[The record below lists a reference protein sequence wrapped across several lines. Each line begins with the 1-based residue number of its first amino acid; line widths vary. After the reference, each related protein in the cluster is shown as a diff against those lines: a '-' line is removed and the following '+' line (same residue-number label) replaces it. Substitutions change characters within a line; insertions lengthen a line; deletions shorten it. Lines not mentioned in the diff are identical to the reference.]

1 MHAVRMEATPISR
14 NRPARPVNQGGSMD
28 QPQDAGPHGGVSIE
42 QLRHLWT
49 LVDNLDACFYVK
61 DRSGRY
67 LFVNQA
73 LAAVFGSPAAEIVGR
88 TDEGFIDLDRSSLRE
103 TDRQALGGKKV
114 DFDES
119 IWLSSGERR
128 TFHTVKLPL
137 YDGERRVV
145 GLCGIS
151 TDVTLQRRAVEQVIE
166 RNELLTTILANVD
179 AAIYLKDIE
188 GRYLYAN
195 PPVLALYGRQLED
208 LVGRTDRELMPADL
222 AAHVTAY
229 DRAVMSGGAQE
240 MREETII
247 GADGVRHH
255 FRSRKV
261 PLRLPGQ
268 PACLI
273 GFSTEITELRG
284 LRMRLE
290 QERITDSLTGLANR
304 TMFESA
310 LEEQLVMAKL
320 GGTRLAVVIVDL
332 DQFKFINNNYGQG
345 IGDQLIQLV
354 GQRLQQCGVAL
365 GGLARLSGD
374 EFVFILPDAAS
385 VDGVAQRVEQIR
397 AFLSQPYGVLRQ
409 PLHLTFSAGISLS
422 EGARHGAA
430 ELLGRAEAAMYS
442 AKDKGRD
449 QYRFYS
455 PELGSTVAR
464 RVELE
469 RDLRAAMGS
478 SEFALYYQP
487 KMRRDG
493 SVAGFEA
500 LIRWNRPGV
509 GLVAPD
515 QFIPL
520 AEQLGLL
527 LHLGRWVIEQACR
540 QIAAWREAG
549 FGSIPV
555 SVNLSTSQL
564 TSATLPDYVFDL
576 MRAYEVAPGGLEMEL
591 TESMMM
597 SDPDLAIAILH
608 RLRAG
613 GVALSI
619 DDFGTG
625 FSSMAYLR
633 QLPVN
638 FLKLDRS
645 FVQNIA
651 EDPKDADLCAGI
663 MALAHKLDMHV
674 VAEGVETS
682 AQHHALA
689 ACDCDLFQGF
699 LFSRPMAAAAATEFL
714 RRPQ

>member
-1 MHAVRMEATPISR
+1 MEQA
-14 NRPARPVNQGGSMD
+14 QGAPG
-28 QPQDAGPHGGVSIE
+28 PAGPGDGAEGAGIE
-42 QLRHLWT
+42 QLRYLWT
-49 LVDNLDACFYVK
+49 LVDTLEACFYVK
-61 DRSGRY
+61 DRAGRY
-67 LFVNQA
+67 QFVNQS
-73 LAAVFGSPAAEIVGR
+73 LAATLGAPAAQILGS
-88 TDEGFIDLDRSSLRE
+88 TDAAFIDLARSSLSA
-103 TDRQALGGKKV
+103 TDRQVWRGEKV
-114 DFDES
+114 DTDEL
-119 IWLSSGERR
+119 ICLRSGECR
-128 TFHTVKLPL
+128 TFRTVKLPL
-137 YDGERRVV
+137 FDQERRVV

-151 TDVTLQRRAVEQVIE
+151 SDITAQRRAVEQLVE
-166 RNELLTTILANVD
+166 RNELLDTILSNVD
-179 AAIYLKDIE
+179 AAIYLKDLE

-195 PPVLALYGRQLED
+195 RPVLELYGRQLEE
-208 LVGRTDRELMPADL
+208 LVGRTDRDLMPPDL
-222 AAHVTAY
+222 AARVTEY
-229 DRAVMSGGAQE
+229 DLAVMAGTGPE
-240 MREETII
+240 IREETII
-247 GADGVRHH
+247 GADGCKHH
-255 FRSRKV
+255 FHSRKI
-261 PLRLPGQ
+261 PLHLPGQ
-268 PACLI
+268 AACLI
-273 GFSTEITELRG
+273 GFSNEITELRG
-284 LRMRLE
+284 LRIRLE

-310 LEEQLVMAKL
+310 LEEQLVMSAL
-320 GGTRLAVVIVDL
+320 AGARLAVVIIDL

-354 GQRLQQCGVAL
+354 GQRLQQCNVVL
-365 GGLARLSGD
+365 GSLARLSGD
-374 EFVFILPDAAS
+374 EFAFTLPAAAS
-385 VDGVAQRVEQIR
+385 TEEVARQVEQVR
-397 AFLSQPYGVLRQ
+397 AFLGQPYAVLRQ
-409 PLHLTFSAGISLS
+409 PLHLAFSAGISLS
-422 EGARHGAA
+422 QGDRYSAA
-430 ELLGRAEAAMYS
+430 DLLGRAEAAMYA
-442 AKDKGRD
+442 AKDSGRD

-455 PELGSTVAR
+455 PELGGAVAQ

-478 SEFALYYQP
+478 DEFDLHYQP

-515 QFIPL
+515 HFIPL

-527 LHLGRWVIEQACR
+527 LQLGRWVIEQACR
-540 QIAAWREAG
+540 QIAAWRQAG
-549 FGSIPV
+549 LGTVPV

-564 TSATLPDYVFDL
+564 TNAALPDYVFDR
-576 MRAYEVAPGGLEMEL
+576 MRAYGVAPGCLEMEL

-608 RLRAG
+608 RLRGG
-613 GVALSI
+613 GVSLSI

-638 FLKLDRS
+638 YLKLDRS
-645 FVQNIA
+645 FVQHIA
-651 EDPKDADLCAGI
+651 DDPKDADLCAGI

-699 LFSRPMAAAAATEFL
+699 LFSRPMPAQAATEFL
-714 RRPQ
+714 RQPH

>member
-1 MHAVRMEATPISR
+1 VEAAGVD
-14 NRPARPVNQGGSMD
+14 PAQLQG
-28 QPQDAGPHGGVSIE
+28 
-42 QLRHLWT
+42 LWT
-49 LVDNLDACFYVK
+49 LVDTLDALFYVK
-61 DRSGRY
+61 DLDGRY

-73 LAAVFGSPAAEIVGR
+73 LATLFDTDPASIVGR
-88 TDEGFIDLDRSSLRE
+88 TDEGFVDVAASSIDA
-103 TDRQALGGKKV
+103 TDRQALSTGEKV
-114 DFDES
+114 DTEE
-119 IWLSSGERR
+119 LVCLRSGDCRMFR
-128 TFHTVKLPL
+128 TVKLPL
-137 YDGERRVV
+137 FDDAGRVR

-151 TDVTLQRRAVEQVIE
+151 TDITDERRAVEQLIE
-166 RNELLTTILANVD
+166 RNELLNTILANVD
-179 AAIYLKDIE
+179 AAIYLKDQQ

-195 PPVLALYGRQLED
+195 GPVLALYGRQLPD
-208 LVGRTDRELMPADL
+208 LIGRTDRELMPPEIAARVAEYDAEVL
-222 AAHVTAY
+222 A
-229 DRAVMSGGAQE
+229 GAGDE
-240 MREETII
+240 VREETII
-247 GADGVRHH
+247 GADGCKHH

-261 PLRLPGQ
+261 ALQLPGH
-268 PACLI
+268 PVCLI

-284 LRMRLE
+284 LRTRLE

-304 TMFESA
+304 VMFESA
-310 LEEQLVMAKL
+310 LEEQLVTAAL
-320 GGTRLAVVIVDL
+320 HGTRLAVIIIDL
-332 DQFKFINNNYGQG
+332 DQFKYINNNYGQG

-354 GQRLQQCGVAL
+354 GQRLQQCNVAI
-365 GGLARLSGD
+365 GSLARLSGD
-374 EFVFILPDAAS
+374 EFGFTLPRAA
-385 VDGVAQRVEQIR
+385 GIEEVARQVEQIR
-397 AFLSQPYGVLRQ
+397 AFLAQPYAVLRQ

-422 EGARHGAA
+422 DGSRFTAA

-442 AKDKGRD
+442 AKDNGRD

-469 RDLRAAMGS
+469 RDLRAAMGTS
-478 SEFALYYQP
+478 AFALHYQP

-493 SVAGFEA
+493 SIAGFEA

-515 QFIPL
+515 NFIPL

-540 QIAAWREAG
+540 QIAAWRDAG
-549 FGSIPV
+549 LGTV
-555 SVNLSTSQL
+555 SVAVNLSTSQL
-564 TSATLPDYVFDL
+564 TSAALPDYVFAL
-576 MRAYEVAPGGLEMEL
+576 MREHGIEDGCLEMEL

-608 RLRAG
+608 RLRGG

-625 FSSMAYLR
+625 FSSMSYLR

-638 FLKLDRS
+638 YLKLDRS
-645 FVQNIA
+645 FVRNVA
-651 EDPKDADLCAGI
+651 VDAKDADLCAGI

-674 VAEGVETS
+674 VAEGVET
-682 AQHHALA
+682 AEQHRTLA

-699 LFSRPMAAAAATEFL
+699 LFSRPMSAQMATDFL
-714 RRPQ
+714 RRRH

>member
-1 MHAVRMEATPISR
+1 MEKPQGARRPGTPVDPEDDEVGRDDGAV
-14 NRPARPVNQGGSMD
+14 G
-28 QPQDAGPHGGVSIE
+28 IE
-42 QLRHLWT
+42 QLRYLWT
-49 LVDNLDACFYVK
+49 LVDTLEACFYVK
-61 DRSGRY
+61 DLAGRY
-67 LFVNQA
+67 QYVNQS
-73 LAAVFGSPAAEIVGR
+73 LAAMLGAPAEQILGR
-88 TDEGFIDLDRSSLRE
+88 TDEEFIDLARSSLPG
-103 TDRQALGGKKV
+103 TDRQALRGEKV
-114 DFDES
+114 DTDEL
-119 IWLSSGERR
+119 IYLRSGEPR
-128 TFHTVKLPL
+128 TFRTVKLPL
-137 YDGERRVV
+137 FDSERRVV

-151 TDVTLQRRAVEQVIE
+151 TDITAQRLVVEQLVE
-166 RNELLTTILANVD
+166 RNELLNTVLANVD

-195 PPVLALYGRQLED
+195 QPVLDLYGRALED
-208 LVGRTDRELMPADL
+208 LIGRTDRDLMPPEL
-222 AAHVTAY
+222 AARVTEY
-229 DRAVMSGGAQE
+229 DSAVMAGGVQE

-247 GADGVRHH
+247 GADGCKHH

-261 PLRLPGQ
+261 PLRLPGH
-268 PACLI
+268 PVCLI
-273 GFSTEITELRG
+273 GFSTEITELRR
-284 LRMRLE
+284 LRTRLE
-290 QERITDSLTGLANR
+290 LERITDSLTGLANR

-310 LEEQLVMAKL
+310 LEEQLVMSTL
-320 GGTRLAVVIVDL
+320 GGTRLAVVMIDL

-345 IGDQLIQLV
+345 IGDQLIQIV
-354 GQRLQQCGVAL
+354 GQRLQQCNVAL
-365 GGLARLSGD
+365 ASLARLSGD
-374 EFVFILPDAAS
+374 EFAFILPGAAS
-385 VDGVAQRVEQIR
+385 IEDVAQQLEQIR
-397 AFLSQPYGVLRQ
+397 AYLAQPYAVLRQ
-409 PLHLTFSAGISLS
+409 PLHLTFSAGVSLS
-422 EGARHGAA
+422 QGARYGAA

-442 AKDKGRD
+442 AKDSGRD

-478 SEFALYYQP
+478 DEFALHYQP

-515 QFIPL
+515 NFIPL

-527 LHLGRWVIEQACR
+527 LQLGRWVIEQACR
-540 QIAAWREAG
+540 QIAAWRDAG
-549 FGSIPV
+549 LGTVPIA
-555 SVNLSTSQL
+555 VNLSTSQL
-564 TSATLPDYVFDL
+564 TNAALPDYVFGL
-576 MRAYEVAPGGLEMEL
+576 MHAYGIGHGCLEMEL

-608 RLRAG
+608 RLRGG

-638 FLKLDRS
+638 YLKLDRS

-651 EDPKDADLCAGI
+651 DDPKDADLCAGI

-682 AQHHALA
+682 AQHLALA
-689 ACDCDLFQGF
+689 ECDCDLFQGF
-699 LFSRPMAAAAATEFL
+699 LFSRPMSAWAATEFL
-714 RRPQ
+714 RQPH

>member
-1 MHAVRMEATPISR
+1 MEIP
-14 NRPARPVNQGGSMD
+14 QGE
-28 QPQDAGPHGGVSIE
+28 AGPDGAADSASVGIE
-42 QLRHLWT
+42 QLRSLWT
-49 LVDNLDACFYVK
+49 LVDTLEACFYVK
-61 DRSGRY
+61 DLAGRY
-67 LFVNQA
+67 QFVNQS
-73 LAAVFGSPAAEIVGR
+73 LAAVLGAPAARILGR
-88 TDEGFIDLDRSSLRE
+88 TDEGFVDLERSGILD
-103 TDRQALGGKKV
+103 TDRRALQGEKV
-114 DFDES
+114 DADE
-119 IWLSSGERR
+119 LVYLPNGERR
-128 TFHTVKLPL
+128 TFRTVKLPL
-137 YDGERRVV
+137 FDRARRVV

-151 TDVTLQRRAVEQVIE
+151 TDVTEQRRVVEQLVE
-166 RNELLTTILANVD
+166 RNELLNTILSNVD

-195 PPVLALYGRQLED
+195 PPVLDLYGRRLDE
-208 LVGRTDRELMPADL
+208 LIGRTDRDLMPPEL
-222 AAHVTAY
+222 AARVTEY
-229 DRAVMSGGAQE
+229 DTAVMTSGAE
-240 MREETII
+240 ETREETII
-247 GADGVRHH
+247 GADGCKHH

-268 PACLI
+268 PTCLI

-284 LRMRLE
+284 LRTRLE
-290 QERITDSLTGLANR
+290 YERITDSLTGLANR
-304 TMFESA
+304 VMFESL
-310 LEEQLVMAKL
+310 LEEQLLMSAL
-320 GGTRLAVVIVDL
+320 GGSWLALVIIDL

-345 IGDQLIQLV
+345 VGDQLIQLV
-354 GQRLQQCGVAL
+354 GKRLQQCGASL
-365 GGLARLSGD
+365 GSLARLSGD
-374 EFVFILPDAAS
+374 EFAFTLPGTGS
-385 VDGVAQRVEQIR
+385 VEQVAQQVEQIR
-397 AFLSQPYGVLRQ
+397 TYLSQPYAVLRQ

-422 EGARHGAA
+422 QGSRYSAG

-442 AKDKGRD
+442 AKDSGRD

-455 PELGSTVAR
+455 PELGSSVAK
-464 RVELE
+464 RVDLE

-478 SEFALYYQP
+478 DEFALHYQP

-509 GLVAPD
+509 GLVSPD
-515 QFIPL
+515 NFIPL

-527 LHLGRWVIEQACR
+527 LQLGRWVIEQACR
-540 QIAAWREAG
+540 QIAAWRDAG
-549 FGSIPV
+549 FGAIQV

-564 TSATLPDYVFDL
+564 TSASLPDYVFEL
-576 MRAYEVAPGGLEMEL
+576 MRAYDVEPGCLEMEL

-608 RLRAG
+608 RLRSG

-638 FLKLDRS
+638 YLKLDQS
-645 FVQNIA
+645 FVKNIA
-651 EDPKDADLCAGI
+651 NDPKDADLCAGI
-663 MALAHKLDMHV
+663 MVLAHKLDMHV

-699 LFSRPMAAAAATEFL
+699 LFSRPMPAFAATEFL
-714 RRPQ
+714 RQPH